1 MKISKNTVVSID
13 YTLKDDAGE
22 VLDSSQG
29 GEPLAYL
36 HGHGQI
42 VDGLERA
49 LEGKGVGDNIKVSVP
64 PKEGYGE
71 RNNAKVLK
79 IERSRLPSDVTPEIG
94 MQLAAEGPK
103 GEVVPLW
110 VTSVHGDEVTLD
122 GNHPMAGKTLHFT
135 VDVRGVR
142 EASKEEMHHGHVH
155 GPGGHHH

>member
-1 MKISKNTVVSID
+1 MKIGKNTVVSID

-29 GEPLAYL
+29 GEPLTYL

-49 LEGKGVGDNIKVSVP
+49 LEGKGVGENVKVAVP

-79 IERSRLPSDVTPEIG
+79 IERSRLPTDVAPEVG

-110 VTSVHGDEVTLD
+110 VTAIVGEEVTLD

-142 EASKEEMHHGHVH
+142 EASKDEMHHGHVH